1 MLVLRG
7 GCSLRSAQLNSQIQG
22 GPQSGGDF
30 GDEIGRQ
37 RDKCLRTRLEKRQ
50 FRGVLCQ
57 REAELVRC
65 GVVESPLDQN
75 RARTSLCKPP
85 SAGASPNQDS
95 MEIPVYMGA
104 SDWTRALSALD
115 RIIMLEPRALDEL
128 VERGGLFERLEC
140 FKPALEDFQSFLS
153 QAPEHPAAESAR
165 EAVLR
170 LIRQVA
176 LIN

>member
-1 MLVLRG
+1 MLALRG

-22 GPQSGGDF
+22 GADF

-50 FRGVLCQ
+50 FRVFYANARQNWSVAGSWK
-57 REAELVRC
+57 A
-65 GVVESPLDQN
+65 PWTQN

-140 FKPALEDFQSFLS
+140 FKPALDDFQSFLS

-170 LIRQVA
+170 LIRQVV